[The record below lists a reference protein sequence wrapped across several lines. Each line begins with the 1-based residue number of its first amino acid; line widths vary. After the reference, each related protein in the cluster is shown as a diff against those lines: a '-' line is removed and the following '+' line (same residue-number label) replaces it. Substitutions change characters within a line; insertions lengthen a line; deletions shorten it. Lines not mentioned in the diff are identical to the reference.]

1 MVTMARRRLRRSI
14 WNQTEEYV
22 DEEEEEEEEL
32 EEEYLPSEEDLDAN
46 KKVSDK
52 CSV

>member
-14 WNQTEEYV
+14 WNQTEEYL
-22 DEEEEEEEEL
+22 DEEEEEEEL

-46 KKVSDK
+46 KKVSGK